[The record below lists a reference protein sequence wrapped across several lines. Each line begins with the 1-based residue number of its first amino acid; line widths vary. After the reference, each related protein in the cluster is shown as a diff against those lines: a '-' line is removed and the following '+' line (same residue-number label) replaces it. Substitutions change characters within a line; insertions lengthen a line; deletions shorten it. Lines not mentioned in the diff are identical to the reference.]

1 MKVVKKIFK
10 IILIIILLILLLL
23 LIAYVKINIKYQKNK
38 DKYFS
43 TYKIV
48 IETGYAPQGLTYS
61 EKYNAII
68 QSSYSYKDKES
79 KIYVIDFN
87 TKRLLNE
94 FTLEKNKYHVGGL
107 TTNEDT
113 LYITNDY
120 YLYTYD
126 LKEIMN
132 TGLASIKET
141 SKTKIKN
148 RGDFC
153 LYHDNVLW
161 IGDFAL
167 FPLYRVPKNKP
178 LILGYKDGNTKYNKP
193 DYSYEIPKMVQG
205 MEIVDDEFIFTRS
218 YSPWIESELV
228 TYKLKD
234 KKLKKTKEVKLPPM
248 AEGLFYKDNNFYI
261 LYESNSYKYWMA
273 VPKVKNLVK
282 LEYKK
287 K

>member
-87 TKRLLNE
+87 TKKLLNE

-120 YLYTYD
+120 YLYKYD

-132 TGLASIKET
+132 TGLNSIKET

-167 FPLYRVPKNKP
+167 WPLYRVPKNKP

-205 MEIVDDEFIFTRS
+205 MAIVDDEFIFTKS
-218 YSPWIESELV
+218 YSPWLESELG
-228 TYKLKD
+228 TYKLK
-234 KKLKKTKEVKLPPM
+234 KGKLQKTKSINLPPM
-248 AEGLFYKDNNFYI
+248 AEGMFYKDNHLYI

-273 VPKVKNLVK
+273 IPKIKNLVR